1 MTRVNVRHE
10 ALAAPPPHAP
20 LPEPVPRRG
29 APSATL
35 EPGGY
40 GLRDHELDALPTRV
54 ALAPGEAGLGV
65 VLRDR
70 GRLVGF
76 RLLARAELDADGGL
90 AGADLV
96 DQETREAAAVERLRT
111 ALATATPPPP
121 SLTVAIC
128 SKDRWDWVDRLLGSL
143 EAVRDGDPFEVLVV
157 DNASSHDRIA
167 EVCAARGVRCVR
179 EPLAGLD
186 FARNRALAE
195 AKGEVVAFLDD
206 DVTVE
211 PTWLWGLRRAWAEN
225 PDAGCVTGLVLPMA
239 LDTEAQV
246 LFELRGGFRR
256 GFRPARYGAERYRER
271 HYPAGSGRFGAGA
284 NMSLRRDLVRALGGF
299 DEALDTG
306 RPLPGGG
313 DLDIFYRVLR
323 SGATLVYEPQA
334 AVRHEHRR
342 ETAALA
348 RQYYTWGLGFAAYV
362 VKSMRADPAARPQFR
377 RLMVWWFGHQAKRLL
392 RRLQGGEPTP
402 TPMIAG
408 EIWGGIVGLCGEYGR
423 SRRRVAAI
431 RAAAP

>member
-1 MTRVNVRHE
+1 M
-10 ALAAPPPHAP
+10 AAA
-20 LPEPVPRRG
+20 
-29 APSATL
+29 
-35 EPGGY
+35 GGY
-40 GLRDHELDALPTRV
+40 GLREFHVDALPARL
-54 ALAPGEAGLGV
+54 ALGPGEMGLGV
-65 VLRDR
+65 ILRDA
-70 GRLVGF
+70 GKLVGF
-76 RLLARAELDADGGL
+76 RMLPRAAFDADGMIE
-90 AGADLV
+90 GALLV
-96 DQETREAAAVERLRT
+96 DVETREAMAVERLR
-111 ALATATPPPP
+111 AELTPAGARPP

-143 EAVRDGDPFEVLVV
+143 EAVRDGEHFEVLVI
-157 DNASSHDRIA
+157 DNASSHDKISD
-167 EVCAARGVRCVR
+167 VCAARGVRCVR
-179 EPLAGLD
+179 ELRVGLD
-186 FARNRALAE
+186 FARNRAIAE
-195 AKGEVVAFLDD
+195 ATGEIVAFLDD
-206 DVTVE
+206 DVVVDRN
-211 PTWLWGLRRAWAEN
+211 WIWAMRRAWAEN

-256 GFRPARYGAERYRER
+256 GFRPQRYGAVRHKER

-342 ETAALA
+342 EMAVLS

-362 VKSMRADPAARPQFR
+362 VKSMRADPDARPAFC
-377 RLMVWWFGHQAKRLL
+377 RLMAWWFGYQAKRVVGRL
-392 RRLQGGEPTP
+392 RGREPTP
-402 TPMIAG
+402 MTMIVG
-408 EIWGGIVGLCGEYGR
+408 EVWGGIVGLCGEYDR
-423 SRRRVAAI
+423 SRRRIAAI
-431 RAAAP
+431 KAATP

>member
-1 MTRVNVRHE
+1 VSVRCDDV
-10 ALAAPPPHAP
+10 ATNSP
-20 LPEPVPRRG
+20 LPTASTARTTRAHGYRLHDLDVDALP
-29 APSATL
+29 AQLTL
-35 EPGGY
+35 EP
-40 GLRDHELDALPTRV
+40 H
-54 ALAPGEAGLGV
+54 EAGAGV
-65 VLRDR
+65 VLRDG

-76 RLLARAELDADGGL
+76 RMLPRAAFGADGTMSGARLLDA
-90 AGADLV
+90 
-96 DQETREAAAVERLRT
+96 ETRYAIAAERLRT
-111 ALATATPPPP
+111 ELTPAVGRAP

-143 EAVRDGDPFEVLVV
+143 EAVRDGEPFEVLVV
-157 DNASSHDRIA
+157 DNASSHDRIG

-186 FARNRALAE
+186 FARNRAIAE
-195 AKGEVVAFLDD
+195 ATGEVVAFLDD
-206 DVTVE
+206 DVVVDGG
-211 PTWLWGLRRAWAEN
+211 WLRAMRRAWAEN

-256 GFRPARYGAERYRER
+256 GFRPLRYGATRYGER
-271 HYPAGSGRFGAGA
+271 HYPMGAGRFGAGA
-284 NMSLRRDLVRALGGF
+284 NMSLRRELVQALGGF

-342 ETAALA
+342 EMAVLA

-362 VKSMRADPAARPQFR
+362 VKSMRADPAARPRFR
-377 RLMVWWFGHQAKRLL
+377 GMLVWWFGYQAKRVANRL
-392 RRLQGGEPTP
+392 RGRDPTP
-402 TPMIAG
+402 LRMILG
-408 EIWGGIVGLCGEYGR
+408 EIWGGVVGLCGEYDR
-423 SRRRVAAI
+423 TRRRIAAI
-431 RAAAP
+431 RAATP